1 MEIEKMARD
10 LRKAEKQ
17 RIQDL
22 IVQLEAQDAQDKD
35 SDWTG
40 LDALALEG
48 PQAAG
53 KLRQML
59 VKYLGGN
66 AKDAWAKA
74 AKKAAQMA
82 MQTAGPSLMDS
93 VRSSAS
99 SKRQRKKF
107 QRKRSKRKLPSY

>member
-1 MEIEKMARD
+1 MTNDDNI
-10 LRKAEKQ
+10 
-17 RIQDL
+17 RIRTHLQE
-22 IVQLEAQDAQDKD
+22 QLEAQDAQDKD

-66 AKDAWAKA
+66 AKEAW
-74 AKKAAQMA
+74 AKKAAKQAASMA
-82 MQTAGPSLMDS
+82 INTAGPSLMDS
-93 VRSSAS
+93 VRNSARTR
-99 SKRQRKKF
+99 KQRRKF
-107 QRKRSKRKLPSY
+107 QQKKKQEKVAKLLEAYC